1 MENTNTYS
9 LKWYHYIASFFAGFF
24 LANAVPHFV
33 SGISGNYFPTPF
45 SDPPG
50 KGLSSPLTNI
60 LWALANLLIGYLL
73 FRAAKINSRR
83 IGTLAVFFIGVAAI
97 SISLSLLFVDKEEM

>member
-1 MENTNTYS
+1 MEFSHTPRF
-9 LKWYHYIASFFAGFF
+9 KWYQYLAAFFSGFF

-33 SGISGNYFPTPF
+33 NGISGDAFPTPF

-50 KGLSSPLTNI
+50 IGLSSPLTNV

-73 FRAAKINSRR
+73 FRLSR
-83 IGTLAVFFIGVAAI
+83 IHSGAVNAILVFFMGAVSI
-97 SISLSLLFVDKEEM
+97 SITLSILFVDKEMA